1 MFLTFDLYEKYKS
14 MKIKRLFFS
23 LFFCGNI
30 FIATANNGKVQ
41 PDSPGD
47 NDIMQS
53 DTLNTPDDT
62 AFSIQHIH
70 ITSVHNDKTGPGKG
84 VAMFG
89 DTIVITVAS
98 VINLKKKRSMKN
110 PIVLYINRVAFPNIV
125 GHVVNGDSTNEIK
138 FTLERYYEDN
148 EQWDKVLRT
157 GFIHKSLYIGIGLA
171 DGKEYSPVSY
181 PIAFTLRTPAESIP
195 FIVLC
200 ISLGCFTVFLVWK
213 KNLLQEKIQGYYIY
227 SLSNV
232 HLFFWTQI
240 ILLSYILIWFVC
252 DDMNSIDSSS
262 LVLLGI
268 SAGTASVATVLNGN
282 NKKIKN
288 AKAKPS
294 EGFLKDILADNQ
306 EFSMHRYQIFIFN
319 AVIGAFFIYK
329 TIGELKMP
337 VLNETVL
344 SLLGISSATY
354 AAIKAIDSKNLLKN
368 ALTPTEPPQNTATK
382 TPEPESPE

>member
-1 MFLTFDLYEKYKS
+1 
-14 MKIKRLFFS
+14 MKIKHLFFVP
-23 LFFCGNI
+23 LFCGNT
-30 FIATANNGKVQ
+30 FITVAHTTNVTLNKAQNTG
-41 PDSPGD
+41 
-47 NDIMQS
+47 IIQS
-53 DTLNTPDDT
+53 DPLKTPDDT
-62 AFSIQHIH
+62 AFSIKAIY
-70 ITSVHNDKTGPGKG
+70 IISVHNDKTSTGI
-84 VAMFG
+84 AMFG
-89 DTIVITVAS
+89 DTIVVTVAS
-98 VINLKKKRSMKN
+98 VKQLEKIRGMQN

-125 GHVVNGDSTNEIK
+125 GHTAGCESKNEIK
-138 FTLERYYEDN
+138 FTLERNYEDN

-157 GFIHKSLYIGIGLA
+157 GFIHKSLYIGIGLS
-171 DGKEYSPVSY
+171 DGTKSSPVSY
-181 PIAFTLRTPAESIP
+181 PIAFTLRTPAESVP
-195 FIVLC
+195 FIALC
-200 ISLGCFTVFLVWK
+200 IALGCFTFFLVWK
-213 KNLLQEKIQGYYIY
+213 KKLLQEKIQGYYIY

-268 SAGTASVATVLNGN
+268 SAGTASIATVLNGN

-288 AKAKPS
+288 VKAKPS

-329 TIGELKMP
+329 TIDELKMP
-337 VLNETVL
+337 ILNETVL

-368 ALTPTEPPQNTATK
+368 AITPTEPPQSTSTQ
-382 TPEPESPE
+382 TPEPEQPE